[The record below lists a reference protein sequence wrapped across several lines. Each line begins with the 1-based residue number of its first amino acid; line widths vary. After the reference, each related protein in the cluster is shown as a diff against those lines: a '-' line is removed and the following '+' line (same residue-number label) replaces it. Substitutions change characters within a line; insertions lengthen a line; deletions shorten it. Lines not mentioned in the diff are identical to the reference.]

1 MLEGRGAV
9 CVHGPTIRTHPLRP
23 EAEIR
28 AATQQFLAQ
37 PVDVVVLNTGIGV
50 RGWLEAADSVL
61 IGEDLRA
68 ALSAAVLVSRGP
80 KAHGAAV
87 TADLDVSWNAPN
99 ATSDEVLAYL
109 ATMDLDGK
117 RVAVQL
123 DGASGAKMV
132 DGLSQAGAEVIPIP
146 VYRWSI
152 PDDLGPAQALVR
164 AVCERR
170 VDALTFTARPA
181 VENFVA
187 IASTME
193 RLDDVIDACA
203 NGVQI
208 FSIGPVC
215 AQGVV
220 DTGLGTS
227 MQPTRARLGALAMFV
242 TSTLGASTSAFEL
255 GGVPI
260 TMTGRQVAVDGAR
273 PVTLTGRERQVLDR
287 LLERPGIVHSKES
300 LLHSIWGRNERDTH
314 VVEVTVGRLRQRLG
328 VAGVGIETVIR
339 RGYRASSH

>member
-1 MLEGRGAV
+1 MSSM
-9 CVHGPTIRTHPLRP
+9 
-23 EAEIR
+23 R
-28 AATQQFLAQ
+28 A
-37 PVDVVVLNTGIGV
+37 P
-50 RGWLEAADSVL
+50 
-61 IGEDLRA
+61 
-68 ALSAAVLVSRGP
+68 
-80 KAHGAAV
+80 
-87 TADLDVSWNAPN
+87 
-99 ATSDEVLAYL
+99 
-109 ATMDLDGK
+109 
-117 RVAVQL
+117 
-123 DGASGAKMV
+123 
-132 DGLSQAGAEVIPIP
+132 
-146 VYRWSI
+146 
-152 PDDLGPAQALVR
+152 
-164 AVCERR
+164 
-170 VDALTFTARPA
+170 
-181 VENFVA
+181 
-187 IASTME
+187 
-193 RLDDVIDACA
+193 

-339 RGYRASSH
+339 RGYPRVRTEPATVEIGSIGLDDFVRRTPPTRCCEASGPRRW